1 MIYRRL
7 IIKGYWILICFY
19 VMSCT
24 QTSNVKLT
32 LDRAGDNYVELENFL
47 LHYAHDK
54 QKKQAAEFLVSGMM
68 NKHSYSGSIIDKYD
82 TIFHIYDSLNNIGVF
97 DGDHPIIVQTWDSLV
112 CKYGRI
118 SKSVMKKNLDCQ
130 SLSANFLIENV
141 EQAFSAWQ
149 SAPDYVSKDFN
160 DFCEFVLPYKAS
172 DEVPERFREQ
182 YFKEFSYIRD
192 TAKIGIEGVL
202 RGLNQELYFNRKY
215 RSSSTLWKY
224 PITFPVSKMELAHR
238 GACRHTV
245 ALYTWIM
252 RSCGLPVAID
262 HVKSWGNR
270 SQGHEWNVLMLD
282 SGRIYPFDSF
292 GIKKLEFAY
301 KPAKIFRKMYSLDHF
316 SEEIPSLEDVPGWL
330 MSPDELDVTSQYGN
344 TYNISVDCTHPWKGD
359 YSKKHGVI
367 CVFDN
372 KEWIPVYW
380 GKYKDNKMTFMRM
393 MGDVCYMAAYYDDGK
408 IIPASSPFILQKDG
422 IVQYLGIDK
431 KHLEDITLKRKYP
444 RFKRMDL
451 FSMSIHRS
459 NVEASNNKLFTNSTS
474 LFHILDGPIDIID
487 SLVNLPERFRYVRIR
502 PVTYRPG
509 DIAEIEFFGKKFL
522 NDPERKL
529 TGSIFGFP
537 SISSDDMHPYTH
549 AMDNDYGTYF
559 SKPKNSDGYVGLD
572 LGAPYYITRVRFC
585 TRSDSNF
592 IVPGQK
598 YELCYWD
605 EGKWVSAG
613 KKVAT
618 DITIDFKAIPQ
629 HTFYILHNLTEG
641 KEERIFTYENGQQVW
656 W

>member
-97 DGDHPIIVQTWDSLV
+97 DGDPPIIVQTWDSLV
-112 CKYGRI
+112 RNCGKI
-118 SKSVMKKNLDCQ
+118 TKSVMEKKWDCQ
-130 SLSANFLIENV
+130 LLSADFLIDNV
-141 EQAFSAWQ
+141 EQAFLAWQ
-149 SAPDYVSKDFN
+149 STPDYVSKDFN

-182 YFKEFSYIRD
+182 YFREFSYIRD
-192 TAKIGIEGVL
+192 TAKTGIEGIL
-202 RGLNQELYFNRKY
+202 RGLNQELYYNRKY

-301 KPAKIFRKMYSLDHF
+301 KPAKIFRKMYSLNHF
-316 SEEIPSLEDVPGWL
+316 SEEIPSLKDVPGWL

-344 TYNISVDCTHPWKGD
+344 TYNISVDCTHPWKGN

-372 KEWIPVYW
+372 KEWKPVYW
-380 GKYKDNKMTFMRM
+380 GKYEDNKMTFMRM

-422 IVQYLGIDK
+422 RVKYL
-431 KHLEDITLKRKYP
+431 DIEKQNCGNMILKRKYP
-444 RFKRMDL
+444 RFERMDL
-451 FSMSIHRS
+451 FAMSIRRG
-459 NVEASNNKLFTNSTS
+459 VIEGANNIQF
-474 LFHILDGPIDIID
+474 LDKDLLLDIPKEPIDITDLQIKA
-487 SLVNLPERFRYVRIR
+487 VKKYRYIRIR
-502 PVTYRPG
+502 PVIYRTG
-509 DIAEIEFFGKKFL
+509 DIAEIEFFGKKSL
-522 NDPERKL
+522 EEPEQKLVGRILGNPLISTNDA
-529 TGSIFGFP
+529 
-537 SISSDDMHPYTH
+537 HPYTH
-549 AMDNDYGTYF
+549 AMDNDYDTYF
-559 SKPKNSDGYVGLD
+559 SKPKNIDGYVGLD
-572 LGAPYYITRVRFC
+572 LGTQFYVTRIRLC
-585 TRSDSNF
+585 SRSDSNF
-592 IVPGQK
+592 IVEGHK

-605 EGKWVSAG
+605 DGKWISAG
-613 KKVAT
+613 KKVANDVT
-618 DITIDFKAIPQ
+618 LNYMDIPWN
-629 HTFYILHNLTEG
+629 TFYILHNLTKG
-641 KEERIFTYENGQQVW
+641 KEERIFTYENGKQVW